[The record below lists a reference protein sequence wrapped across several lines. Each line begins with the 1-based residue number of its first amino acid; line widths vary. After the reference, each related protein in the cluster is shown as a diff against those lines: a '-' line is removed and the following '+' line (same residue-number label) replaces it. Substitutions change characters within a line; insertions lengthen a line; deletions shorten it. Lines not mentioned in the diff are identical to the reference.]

1 MNLNMERTGVEF
13 ATYKDALLHTEKDSN
28 AKKRKQG
35 GVMTMCDGADE
46 TSDYKLHKFRTIYE
60 MYEKTLQKYWMELV
74 YTKPQN
80 VTREMGVTYI
90 NRHTLETYVYPYP
103 TLAVVCE
110 NGEKVSAG
118 ALFAGYRETNDVQ
131 GMISL
136 MASLL
141 KCGCCYKHSHIY
153 EGAQHTQLIPL
164 KGSAHAFVC
173 MKQSIAYANILVIDA
188 VIARAD
194 MYFGSGWNG

>member
-1 MNLNMERTGVEF
+1 
-13 ATYKDALLHTEKDSN
+13 
-28 AKKRKQG
+28 
-35 GVMTMCDGADE
+35 MTMCDGADE

-118 ALFAGYRETNDVQ
+118 ALFCEVTEKPTMC

-153 EGAQHTQLIPL
+153 EGAPAH
-164 KGSAHAFVC
+164 SAHPPKRECTCICVYETEHC
-173 MKQSIAYANILVIDA
+173 ICEHTCDRCCNCSCRHVLRLGLEWLNLEMENK
-188 VIARAD
+188 
-194 MYFGSGWNG
+194 